1 MLNYL
6 ATYAVDA
13 FTFKRYKRLKSEGK
27 LAHEGT
33 FRHVEQD
40 EMRRAPR
47 LKVHGET
54 PRKLEAKS
62 IMSFSPKFAQ
72 ATDKT
77 AEETGKSGTIRK
89 VLAAACVALMVAA
102 CGPSDSSFPTTTGQR
117 GPTNPNPDPNA
128 ERESIFGEDGL
139 VLFGGSGGDGANGGG
154 GIGVNS
160 FLWRASLDT
169 VSFVPLASA
178 DPFGGVIITEWYS
191 DPTAPTER
199 FKLTVYILDKRLRA
213 DGLKVAVFRQERA
226 GDEWRDAGANA
237 ATSVQLENA
246 ILMRARELRV
256 NTLEADEG

>member
-1 MLNYL
+1 
-6 ATYAVDA
+6 
-13 FTFKRYKRLKSEGK
+13 
-27 LAHEGT
+27 
-33 FRHVEQD
+33 
-40 EMRRAPR
+40 
-47 LKVHGET
+47 
-54 PRKLEAKS
+54 
-62 IMSFSPKFAQ
+62 MSFAKKVAASS
-72 ATDKT
+72 D
-77 AEETGKSGTIRK
+77 ETGKSASVKK
-89 VLAAACVALMVAA
+89 VLATLSLAFMLAACSGGSSSYPSNQGS
-102 CGPSDSSFPTTTGQR
+102 GPPD
-117 GPTNPNPDPNA
+117 PNPDPNA

-139 VLFGGSGGDGANGGG
+139 VLFGGGNDNSPGGGG

-191 DPTAPTER
+191 DPTTPTER

-226 GDEWRDAGANA
+226 GNEWRDAGANA

-256 NTLEADEG
+256 NTLEANEG

>member
-1 MLNYL
+1 
-6 ATYAVDA
+6 
-13 FTFKRYKRLKSEGK
+13 
-27 LAHEGT
+27 
-33 FRHVEQD
+33 
-40 EMRRAPR
+40 
-47 LKVHGET
+47 
-54 PRKLEAKS
+54 
-62 IMSFSPKFAQ
+62 MSFSPIFA
-72 ATDKT
+72 T
-77 AEETGKSGTIRK
+77 APKKPGNPGTMKK
-89 VLAAACVALMVAA
+89 VLAAAAVALMVAA
-102 CGPSDSSFPTTTGQR
+102 CGPSDSNFPSTTGQR

-139 VLFGGSGGDGANGGG
+139 VLFGGASDGASGGG

-191 DPTAPTER
+191 DPATPTER

-226 GDEWRDAGANA
+226 GDEWRDAGANE
-237 ATSVQLENA
+237 ATSFQLENA

>member
-1 MLNYL
+1 MIP
-6 ATYAVDA
+6 T
-13 FTFKRYKRLKSEGK
+13 
-27 LAHEGT
+27 
-33 FRHVEQD
+33 
-40 EMRRAPR
+40 
-47 LKVHGET
+47 HG
-54 PRKLEAKS
+54 
-62 IMSFSPKFAQ
+62 IPK
-72 ATDKT
+72 T
-77 AEETGKSGTIRK
+77 
-89 VLAAACVALMVAA
+89 LAAAAVALMVAA
-102 CGPSDSSFPTTTGQR
+102 CGPSDSNFPSTTGQR

-139 VLFGGSGGDGANGGG
+139 VLFGGASDGASGGG

-191 DPTAPTER
+191 DPATPTER

-226 GDEWRDAGANA
+226 GDEWRDAGANE
-237 ATSVQLENA
+237 ATSFQLENA

>member
-1 MLNYL
+1 MP
-6 ATYAVDA
+6 
-13 FTFKRYKRLKSEGK
+13 K
-27 LAHEGT
+27 
-33 FRHVEQD
+33 
-40 EMRRAPR
+40 
-47 LKVHGET
+47 
-54 PRKLEAKS
+54 KLEAKS
-62 IMSFSPKFAQ
+62 TMSFLPNFA
-72 ATDKT
+72 APADVTV
-77 AEETGKSGTIRK
+77 KSGSIRK
-89 VLAAACVALMVAA
+89 ILATISLALMLAACSGGSSSYPSNQGS
-102 CGPSDSSFPTTTGQR
+102 GPPD
-117 GPTNPNPDPNA
+117 PNPDPNA
-128 ERESIFGEDGL
+128 QRESIFGEDGL
-139 VLFGGSGGDGANGGG
+139 VLFGGDSNDGQSGGG

-178 DPFGGVIITEWYS
+178 DPFGGVIITDWYS
-191 DPTAPTER
+191 DPATPTER

>member
-1 MLNYL
+1 MS
-6 ATYAVDA
+6 
-13 FTFKRYKRLKSEGK
+13 F
-27 LAHEGT
+27 
-33 FRHVEQD
+33 
-40 EMRRAPR
+40 APIFA
-47 LKVHGET
+47 
-54 PRKLEAKS
+54 AKS
-62 IMSFSPKFAQ
+62 
-72 ATDKT
+72 
-77 AEETGKSGTIRK
+77 AESGKAGTMK
-89 VLAAACVALMVAA
+89 KALAAASVALMLAA
-102 CGPSDSSFPTTTGQR
+102 CGPSDSSFPTTTGGR

-128 ERESIFGEDGL
+128 QRESIFGEDGL
-139 VLFGGSGGDGANGGG
+139 VLFGGDNSEGAAGGG

-191 DPTAPTER
+191 DPASPSER

-226 GDEWRDAGANA
+226 GDEWRDASSNA